1 MCKILEDLRNESLKE
16 GAKGAKNETALRM
29 LKAGKY
35 TLEEIAEMAVL
46 PLDEVKRLQAGQEI

>member
-1 MCKILEDLRNESLKE
+1 MCKILEDLINESLK
-16 GAKGAKNETALRM
+16 KGEKREKNDTALRM